1 MTAPTEIVIPL
12 DRKTRA
18 LRSGDRW
25 ATQRL
30 QPDGRW
36 DTLETWTGGR
46 RSLFHWMERNDVTP
60 SREAEAQLAQVP
72 ESTGF
77 RDRM

>member
-1 MTAPTEIVIPL
+1 MTPTELVFNL

-25 ATQRL
+25 AAQRL
-30 QPDGRW
+30 QPDGTW
-36 DTLETWTGGR
+36 DTLATWAGGR
-46 RSLFHWMERNDVTP
+46 RSLFHWCERNDVHPT
-60 SREAEAQLAQVP
+60 REAEAQLALLP